1 MSRRY
6 LALILAAAVL
16 ATALSACGSSSGG
29 STSAHA
35 EGETT
40 ALESE
45 SEAAPESEVP
55 SESEAASEPEATSEE
70 SGGASELESIM
81 RLQIYGR
88 YGGTPTE
95 FDVAGGACKIVK
107 INTTKAAIKAG
118 GEAVL
123 DHEHNAS
130 VLVTP
135 IKHGGETPTAAECHE
150 AVTIAIG

>member
-16 ATALSACGSSSGG
+16 AAALSACGSSSGG

-35 EGETT
+35 EATQ
-40 ALESE
+40 
-45 SEAAPESEVP
+45 SEVP
-55 SESEAASEPEATSEE
+55 SESEATAEE

-95 FDVAGGACKIVK
+95 FDVAGGACRIVK

-135 IKHGGETPTAAECHE
+135 IKHPGETPTAAECHE
-150 AVTIAIG
+150 AVAIAIG

>member
-1 MSRRY
+1 
-6 LALILAAAVL
+6 
-16 ATALSACGSSSGG
+16 LSACGSSSSE
-29 STSAHA
+29 STAAHA

-40 ALESE
+40 ELASE
-45 SEAAPESEVP
+45 SEAAGESEAAKEP
-55 SESEAASEPEATSEE
+55 EAASESEATTEE

-130 VLVTP
+130 VLVAP
-135 IKHGGETPTAAECHE
+135 IKHGGETPTAAECRE

>member
-16 ATALSACGSSSGG
+16 AAALSACGSSSGG

-35 EGETT
+35 EATT
-40 ALESE
+40 TELASE
-45 SEAAPESEVP
+45 SEAAAESEVP
-55 SESEAASEPEATSEE
+55 SESEATAEE

-95 FDVAGGACKIVK
+95 FDVAGGACRIVK

-135 IKHGGETPTAAECHE
+135 IKHPGETPTAAECHE
-150 AVTIAIG
+150 AVAIAIG